1 MPLPELPS
9 LKIRDVTV
17 RSVMVPLPH
26 PLVTRVITIDKMAL
40 LLIDVETVE
49 GVTGRSYLF
58 GFSERGNAYLAPIIR
73 DIATAAIGDAIVPF
87 DLYNKGLKQFTLF
100 GHKGLPLFAVAGLDM
115 AYWDA
120 LAKATGKP
128 LATYLGG
135 SLDPIPAYN
144 SNGLGLTNDLD
155 ALAAEAESLIAEGD
169 FNMAKVRLGR
179 DTLELDIA
187 AFRAVRAAVG
197 DDILLPVDF
206 NQGLDLDEALK
217 RGKALDAENV
227 YWIEEAIAYD
237 NLEGYAQLT
246 AEVNTPNQIGENF
259 HGPMDFSHAIAAKA
273 CNFAMPD
280 LQRIGGVTGWLCAMA
295 IAEDANMPMS
305 SHIFPEFS
313 AHVMTVTPT
322 AHWLEYTSWA
332 NPIIAEPMA
341 VQGGHAIIPDR
352 PGVGLAWDEA
362 AVATYQVDV

>member
-1 MPLPELPS
+1 MHLPDLPLLN
-9 LKIRDVTV
+9 IRDVTV

-26 PLVTRVITIDKMAL
+26 PLITRVITIDKMAL

-73 DIATAAIGDAIVPF
+73 DIAAAATGDAIVPF

-100 GHKGLPLFAVAGLDM
+100 GHKGLPLFAIAGLDM

-179 DTLELDIA
+179 DTLEQDIA
-187 AFRAVRAAVG
+187 ALRAVRSAVG

-237 NLEGYAQLT
+237 NLGGYAQLT

-259 HGPMDFSHAIAAKA
+259 HGPMDFSHAIAASA

-295 IAEDANMPMS
+295 IAEDADMPMS

-341 VQGGHAIIPDR
+341 VQDGHAIIPDR

-362 AVATYQVDV
+362 AIATYQVDV